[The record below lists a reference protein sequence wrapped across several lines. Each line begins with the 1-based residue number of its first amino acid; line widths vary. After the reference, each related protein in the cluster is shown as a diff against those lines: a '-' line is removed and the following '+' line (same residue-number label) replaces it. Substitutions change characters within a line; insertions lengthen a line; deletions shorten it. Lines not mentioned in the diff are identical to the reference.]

1 MPPARIRPLLFSC
14 LGLLACQSA
23 QVTGIESF
31 NLDSSDNGRI
41 EILTIKSIPERSRS
55 APVLP
60 GRSTEAIVSGLDALQ
75 AADFA
80 PLRGKRFGLLTN
92 ATGLSHELEPGIDLL
107 MRAGLRPEILF
118 EPEHGI
124 FGAEDIVGA
133 EGIRVDPS
141 TGLRIFSLYS
151 SQRRPPLHVL
161 ADLDYLV
168 VDIQNLPLRCYTYI
182 STLSYVMEAAEA
194 AGTRI
199 MILDRPNPFGFLRA
213 RGPYPK
219 EYLRSFIGHAPVPFL
234 YSLTTGEYAHFAA
247 HELHKNLKVT
257 IVRVGSYKRDDGDAA
272 LRSSWVN
279 PSPNIPSLESA
290 LVYTGMVFFE
300 GTNVSLGRGTTRPFI
315 YSGAPWIRAQEVA
328 AEMRKLKLPGVQIAP
343 VVFTP
348 TSSLYPG
355 LPCKGIQIHP
365 VSLDFDPIRTG
376 YELMRIIRRLHPGQF
391 AFNGSSA
398 GFLTDRLWG
407 SEGYRTA
414 VMEDQPF
421 EAFERTW
428 IRDGE
433 HFEEWMKSYRLY

>member
-1 MPPARIRPLLFSC
+1 MPRLRIKPLLLLC
-14 LGLLACQSA
+14 LLPGCL
-23 QVTGIESF
+23 TGQREAEGF
-31 NLDSSDNGRI
+31 NLEESDNGRI
-41 EILTIKSIPERSRS
+41 RILTLKTLPARAQS
-55 APVLP
+55 APALP
-60 GRSTEAIVSGLDALQ
+60 GRSQETIVSGLDALQ
-75 AADFA
+75 ASDFA
-80 PLRGKRFGLLTN
+80 LLRGKRFGLLTN
-92 ATGLSHELEPGIDLL
+92 ATGLTHELEPGIDLL
-107 MRAGLRPEILF
+107 LRAGLRPEILL

-124 FGAEDIVGA
+124 FGAEDVMGA
-133 EGIRVDPS
+133 EGMRIDQA

-151 SQRRPPLHVL
+151 SQRRPPPQVL
-161 ADLDYLV
+161 QNLDYLV

-194 AGTRI
+194 AGTRV
-199 MILDRPNPFGFLRA
+199 MILDRPNPFGFMRA

-219 EYLRSFIGHAPVPFL
+219 EYLRTFVSYAPVPFV

-247 HELHKNLKVT
+247 RELHRNLKLTV
-257 IVRVGSYKRDDGDAA
+257 VRVGNYKRDYGDAA
-272 LRSSWVN
+272 LRSSWIN

-355 LPCKGIQIHP
+355 IPCRGVQIHP

-376 YELMRIIRRLHPGQF
+376 YELMRVIRRLHPGQF
-391 AFNGSSA
+391 AFNQDAS
-398 GFLTDRLWG
+398 GFGMDRLWG
-407 SEGYRTA
+407 SESYRIA
-414 VMEDQPF
+414 VGEDQPF
-421 EAFERTW
+421 ASFEKTW
-428 IRDGE
+428 QSDGE
-433 HFEEWMKSYRLY
+433 HFEEWMEDYRLY